1 MVKTMIDSTDALSTR
16 TWLSIQQAAD
26 YTTFAVE
33 TLRKMVYRGAIP
45 FYRKGRRVVF
55 KREEIDSWMETSRVE
70 PVDAEKLRAEVDQ
83 LVTRERKRGR
93 PKLISLQEAG

>member
-1 MVKTMIDSTDALSTR
+1 MIHAMIESIDALSTR
-16 TWLSIQQAAD
+16 TWLSIDQAAD

-55 KREEIDSWMETSRVE
+55 KREEIDSWMDTSRVE
-70 PVDAEKLRAEVDQ
+70 PTDADKIKMEVDQ
-83 LVTRERKRGR
+83 LITRERKQGR
-93 PKLISLQEAG
+93 PRDAEVA